1 MTPDDLLALTLP
13 DDLPKIITA
22 IEEKLAA
29 SQPPTAIFRGL
40 EVLNPLAL
48 VDVVIGPRA
57 PGGAAMVPAVAA
69 VIDTLESVVPV
80 GPLYRRLVRQA
91 RAGRGGILRLA
102 VTRHHEESWIIPLS
116 RLAEGTQAGHIH
128 LTEAAEHCTPQ
139 ALTGLCRAHIE
150 ADHRAG
156 LVTAARKLA
165 RMEPVLALLE
175 VDDLHY
181 AAAGVVALLEAA
193 PDGGFVEQ
201 IAARWGPGLA
211 PLLAATLS
219 HVASHTVA
227 ERLGHYTRWYPDIHH
242 ALTERMARLPP

>member
-13 DDLPKIITA
+13 DDLPKVIAA
-22 IEEKLAA
+22 IEEELSAGRA
-29 SQPPTAIFRGL
+29 PTAIFRGL

-69 VIDTLESVVPV
+69 VIDTLESVVPT

-102 VTRHHEESWIIPLS
+102 AARHREESWLIPLS
-116 RLAEGTQAGHIH
+116 RMAEGDQAGHIH
-128 LTEAAEHCTPQ
+128 LTEAAAHCTPQ
-139 ALTGLCRAHIE
+139 ALTALCRAHIE
-150 ADHRAG
+150 AGHRAG

-181 AAAGVVALLEAA
+181 AAAGIVALLEAA
-193 PDGGFVEQ
+193 PDDGFVER

-211 PLLAATLS
+211 PLLAAALS
-219 HVASHTVA
+219 HISRRAVA
-227 ERLGHYTRWYPDIHH
+227 EQLSRYTRWYPDIHH
-242 ALTERMARLPP
+242 ALTQRMARLPP